1 MGTPLYMSPEQV
13 EGRPLDSRSDVYSLG
28 VTAYEMLAGEPPFRG
43 ETALAI
49 AVQHLNSQAER
60 LENVRADVPE
70 PICRIVHTMLAKDPA
85 ERYASPRQLLQEL
98 RRVSIELFQDDPGEE
113 QDAWQDDLASTVE
126 ARRLATQQLAAAM
139 RTASMPTVRRRGV
152 VLWIAAAVACL
163 VMGIV
168 AARLFRPQPL
178 LVAAAEDPTAVPRQS
193 SAADQELYATLLN
206 TEAGWKSVGY
216 YFPESRVNVQRAQQG
231 LALLYLR
238 DYDYQRAMEIFNEF
252 ATYNDAEVELRAF
265 GLAGQAL
272 VLLRQDQFSEAA
284 EKLTQLWPNRSKLD
298 GEMRVLVGL
307 VLAERRVPGDLRS
320 FRQWREWLRNA
331 PPAPAAPGV
340 G

>member
-1 MGTPLYMSPEQV
+1 
-13 EGRPLDSRSDVYSLG
+13 
-28 VTAYEMLAGEPPFRG
+28 
-43 ETALAI
+43 
-49 AVQHLNSQAER
+49 
-60 LENVRADVPE
+60 
-70 PICRIVHTMLAKDPA
+70 
-85 ERYASPRQLLQEL
+85 
-98 RRVSIELFQDDPGEE
+98 
-113 QDAWQDDLASTVE
+113 
-126 ARRLATQQLAAAM
+126 
-139 RTASMPTVRRRGV
+139 
-152 VLWIAAAVACL
+152 
-163 VMGIV
+163 MGIV

-272 VLLRQDQFSEAA
+272 VLLRQDRFSEAA

-320 FRQWREWLRNA
+320 FRQWRDWLRNA